1 MGDKKDKSASPG
13 SEAVGAYLRLL
24 RDAAGLTLAEI
35 SDKVGIDPS
44 QIWRIERGKSD
55 PKTSTMFKII
65 ALVGGDLHDVA
76 LLINN
81 PGATSADGENLARLR
96 RGKGK

>member
-1 MGDKKDKSASPG
+1 MGEEKDKSALPG

-35 SDKVGIDPS
+35 ADKVGIDTS

-55 PKTSTMFKII
+55 PKASTMFKITDF
-65 ALVGGDLHDVA
+65 VGGDLHDVN

-81 PGATSADGENLARLR
+81 PDATREDGEHLARLR
-96 RGKGK
+96 KGKGK